1 MNYQKILRS
10 LKSDNFIRVV
20 KNVNQFE
27 EGSIV
32 YAKEITENIYLLFI
46 ILKDIKIEYIKVQI
60 AQFDSFEDIG
70 VREPLQTMFYLSI
83 KDKKDIHYIEKYLK
97 FPQKA
102 E

>member
-32 YAKEITENIYLLFI
+32 YAKEITDNIYLLFI

-60 AQFDSFEDIG
+60 AQFHSFEDIG
-70 VREPLQTMFYLSI
+70 IKEPMQTMFYLSI